1 MGTISVIA
9 SGRDGV
15 GKTTTAVFIGAALA
29 KKKKKVLVIE
39 LDSGSRSI
47 DIVSSAHAQLV
58 YDISDVLSGKCSVEK
73 AIVSSPIHQNLFI
86 MSAPYNSGTI
96 SADRFIKLCTV
107 LSGNYDYV
115 LVDSAASM
123 GALVTAASTAM
134 RAIVVT
140 TADYVSVRSARQ
152 VADRLYDM
160 SVPDV
165 RLIINRLVPERVYGG
180 AVPNLD
186 YCIDTVGA
194 KLIGVIP
201 ESNRIALAASGVAK
215 LGTCT
220 EQKIFDSI
228 AERIEGED
236 VPLIIR

>member
-15 GKTTTAVFIGAALA
+15 GKTTAAVFIGAALA

-47 DIVSSAHAQLV
+47 DIISGVHSHLV

-73 AIVSSPIHQNLFI
+73 AVVSSPLHANLFV

-115 LVDSAASM
+115 IVDAAASM
-123 GALVTAASTAM
+123 GALITAASTAM

-180 AVPNLD
+180 SVPDLD
-186 YCIDTVGA
+186 YCIDAVGA

-201 ESNRIALAASGVAK
+201 ENDQIALAATGAAK
-215 LGTCT
+215 LGSGIAAR
-220 EQKIFDSI
+220 IFDSI
-228 AERIEGED
+228 ADRIEGED